1 VIGTLLTCSFWGLFS
16 LLAISCRGAYAADEH
31 GGHAAHQAVPT
42 EQVTAEHDTAAVPA
56 VAQEKEDDPAGDA
69 TASPSPPKGRAD
81 EKETRADAP
90 SSEQAD
96 VVLVLD
102 ASASMLLTDPQRLRD
117 EGAKL
122 AVQFLKPG
130 DRLAIVQFAERAQ
143 VIRPLTPFAREQGA
157 EIERQISSVPTT
169 GEYTDIL
176 AGVEAAQ
183 NVLADSSRDDA
194 NRVVILLSDGK
205 MDPDPHVGAREARTN
220 QLVNEVLPELRARAI
235 RAYTV
240 AFSDQADRDLLA
252 QIANAT
258 EGSHWFASRPERIHE
273 SYADLF
279 LAVKKPQV
287 LPLTSKGFRVDPDI
301 QEATFYINRENAP
314 EITIEAP
321 NGERLTSDNHPEEI
335 KWFHGQRFEVITL
348 LKPQVGTWQV
358 IGLPSTDGFA
368 TVLTNV
374 KLATDWP
381 AALNA
386 GDTEVLKARLYESD
400 KPIVLPEMTGVIQ
413 YAFQVTPTDRVSEPI
428 LREFLKDDGSD
439 GDERANDGVF
449 SAQVNIEDEGEYRL
463 RVVARGPTF
472 ERQQYLPFRVRPRLV
487 ALSVVTLETNRL
499 PGEGRDEGA
508 EGPGEVTS
516 RDFFRVQLSE
526 EASSLKDMEV
536 KLIAV
541 SDKRRRFSLPLIRSL
556 DNALR
561 FDAAAS
567 ALPQEGEY
575 EVYASLRGESKKKG
589 RRVQAA
595 SQVLKYSKSS
605 KHELTKDEV
614 QEIEIKEEKKEKP
627 SAVPYFLL
635 VLVANAG
642 IGGWLFTKFSKQ
654 KGGDGV
660 PSIPKLASLDEIH
673 RSIEKLRAQAA
684 LTEMDLADPRLA
696 DLSIIAA
703 PTVSAAPSEGAGA
716 EGAAAP
722 EAPAAGTEAPAPAA
736 EGEAPSTGAVTGEA
750 SPVGEEQTASDAP
763 SSAEVGAGEAA
774 ATEDPPK
781 EG

>member
-1 VIGTLLTCSFWGLFS
+1 MTP
-16 LLAISCRGAYAADEH
+16 RGASAADEH
-31 GGHAAHQAVPT
+31 AEPAQHQAAPAEHVS
-42 EQVTAEHDTAAVPA
+42 AEHDTAATPA
-56 VAQEKEDDPAGDA
+56 VDKEEEAVVD
-69 TASPSPPKGRAD
+69 TSKPSVAPKVRAD
-81 EKETRADAP
+81 EKDSRTEAA
-90 SSEQAD
+90 SNEQAD

-143 VIRPLTPFAREQGA
+143 VIRPLTEFSRDQGA

-183 NVLADSSRDDA
+183 RVLGDSSREDA

-205 MDPDPHVGAREARTN
+205 MDPDPNVGAREARTN

-235 RAYTV
+235 KAYTV
-240 AFSDQADRDLLA
+240 AFSDQADKDLLA

-258 EGSHWFASRPERIHE
+258 EGSHWYASGPERIHE

-321 NGERLTSDNHPEEI
+321 NGERLTSENHPEEI

-428 LREFLKDDGSD
+428 LREFLKDEGTD

-449 SAQVNIEDEGEYRL
+449 SAQLNIEEEGEYRL

-487 ALSVVTLETNRL
+487 SLSVVTLEANRL

-508 EGPGEVTS
+508 EGPGEATS

-627 SAVPYFLL
+627 SSIPYFLL

-642 IGGWLFTKFSKQ
+642 VGGWLFTKFSKQ

-660 PSIPKLASLDEIH
+660 PSIPKLASLEEIH
-673 RSIEKLRAQAA
+673 RSIEKLREQAA
-684 LTEMDLADPRLA
+684 VTAMDLADARLT
-696 DLSIIAA
+696 DLSIVAA
-703 PTVSAAPSEGAGA
+703 PALGTTPAEGAEA
-716 EGAAAP
+716 AAAP
-722 EAPAAGTEAPAPAA
+722 ETAPPAAGSEEVPTAAAGETAP
-736 EGEAPSTGAVTGEA
+736 
-750 SPVGEEQTASDAP
+750 
-763 SSAEVGAGEAA
+763 AGEATSEPPPEGEGQATSEERGSADADANEAEA
-774 ATEDPPK
+774 AEEPPK